1 MGNTPLP
8 ASPFSTESAH
18 RWDYLSASVGFP
30 SALLLLWESAVIS
43 LMIMELSASVRPV
56 SDRFHVC
63 THVLGSSL
71 HSRKNYTVADVHSL
85 FQALYFGKLKM

>member
-30 SALLLLWESAVIS
+30 SAPLLLWESAVIS

-56 SDRFHVC
+56 SDVHMSWVPRC
-63 THVLGSSL
+63 TPG
-71 HSRKNYTVADVHSL
+71 RII
-85 FQALYFGKLKM
+85 Q